1 MEPFSYLPRK
11 AAEKISFYYFR
22 GMLKKSFAPIVPDNS
37 RVLILGSLPGD
48 RSLTENQYYAHP
60 QNRFWKTIS
69 VLFNTAL
76 PTIYSERVA
85 LLHREGVA
93 LWDVCEMAF
102 RKGSMDTDIMQEVPN
117 KIPELLADNPSIKAV
132 FFNGLKAQKLYD
144 RYFKRDPGLQYI
156 TLPSTSPANA
166 SFNQERLLEKWQP
179 VLEVLR

>member
-1 MEPFSYLPRK
+1 
-11 AAEKISFYYFR
+11 
-22 GMLKKSFAPIVPDNS
+22 
-37 RVLILGSLPGD
+37 PGD

-76 PTIYSERVA
+76 PTIYSERVV

-117 KIPELLADNPSIKAV
+117 QITALLSDNPSNKV
-132 FFNGLKAQKLYD
+132 NQFKRLKAQKLYD
-144 RYFKRDPGLQYI
+144 R
-156 TLPSTSPANA
+156 
-166 SFNQERLLEKWQP
+166 
-179 VLEVLR
+179 